1 MSLTDAACRN
11 ALCPADKAR
20 VRLTDSGGLYL
31 EVTPNR
37 SKRWFWKY
45 LFDGKE
51 KRIAL
56 GHYAEVGSTSV
67 RVSLKEAREARDEA
81 RKLQRGGTDPA
92 QHRQL
97 EKLIKQVT
105 AGATFEV
112 VAREL
117 HATKSGAWGPRYFER
132 WIERMEKD
140 LFPWI
145 SSLPMLMQ
153 EEIERLI
160 MTGELAV
167 GSRINES
174 ELAQR
179 FNTSRGPIRE
189 ALRAL
194 EEADEIYELREA
206 LEEII
211 GRRVARAMT
220 PDALKRLKAML
231 APMKAAAQA
240 QGVEQYAQLNLQF
253 HDTLLDI
260 AGSQKLTETYKRLT
274 KELLLFRMRALDSGG
289 GLRVSVDEHR
299 AIIEAIASGDP
310 DRAGAAMRRHVAES
324 RARMH
329 RALGRNDAATGIP
342 PTTTSPIKEA

>member
-1 MSLTDAACRN
+1 MQKDN
-11 ALCPADKAR
+11 A
-20 VRLTDSGGLYL
+20 T
-31 EVTPNR
+31 T
-37 SKRWFWKY
+37 
-45 LFDGKE
+45 
-51 KRIAL
+51 AL
-56 GHYAEVGSTSV
+56 AF
-67 RVSLKEAREARDEA
+67 
-81 RKLQRGGTDPA
+81 LQ
-92 QHRQL
+92 
-97 EKLIKQVT
+97 
-105 AGATFEV
+105 
-112 VAREL
+112 
-117 HATKSGAWGPRYFER
+117 S
-132 WIERMEKD
+132 
-140 LFPWI
+140 

-174 ELAQR
+174 ELSLR

-194 EEADEIYELREA
+194 EEAGLVRNEKNRGVFVREISFDEADEIYELREA

-220 PDALKRLKAML
+220 PDTLKRLKAML
-231 APMKAAAQA
+231 APMKSAAQA
-240 QGVEQYAQLNLQF
+240 QDVEQYAQLNLQF
-253 HDTLLDI
+253 HDILLET

-289 GLRVSVDEHR
+289 GLRVSADEHR
-299 AIIEAIASGDP
+299 GIIEAVASGDP

-329 RALGRNDAATGIP
+329 KALGRVDAQATAP
-342 PTTTSPIKEA
+342 NTSSSIKDSK

>member
-1 MSLTDAACRN
+1 MKTNDATA
-11 ALCPADKAR
+11 ALA
-20 VRLTDSGGLYL
+20 
-31 EVTPNR
+31 
-37 SKRWFWKY
+37 F
-45 LFDGKE
+45 
-51 KRIAL
+51 
-56 GHYAEVGSTSV
+56 
-67 RVSLKEAREARDEA
+67 
-81 RKLQRGGTDPA
+81 LQ
-92 QHRQL
+92 
-97 EKLIKQVT
+97 
-105 AGATFEV
+105 
-112 VAREL
+112 
-117 HATKSGAWGPRYFER
+117 S
-132 WIERMEKD
+132 
-140 LFPWI
+140 

-167 GSRINES
+167 GTRINES
-174 ELAQR
+174 ELALR

-194 EEADEIYELREA
+194 EETGLVRNAKNRGVFVREISFEEADEIYELREA

-231 APMKAAAQA
+231 VPMKSAAQA
-240 QGVEQYAQLNLQF
+240 QETEQYAQLNLQF
-253 HDTLLDI
+253 HDMLLDT

-299 AIIEAIASGDP
+299 AIVDAIASGDP
-310 DRAGAAMRRHVAES
+310 DRAGAAMRQHVAES

-329 RALGRNDAATGIP
+329 KALGRIDAAATASN
-342 PTTTSPIKEA
+342 SPSPLKDPK